1 MSALVRECKLSLGT
15 AHEPCKGFGFVFG
28 NIYAEDL
35 SETLAQHLHY
45 RRDSELLYADVL
57 YADDLKAGVKSLSQK
72 GSWDNVFAYLG
83 RDIVK
88 SCVQEVGASLVNNN

>member
-1 MSALVRECKLSLGT
+1 
-15 AHEPCKGFGFVFG
+15 
-28 NIYAEDL
+28 
-35 SETLAQHLHY
+35 
-45 RRDSELLYADVL
+45 LLYADVL

>member
-1 MSALVRECKLSLGT
+1 MNRLKASASS
-15 AHEPCKGFGFVFG
+15 
-28 NIYAEDL
+28 
-35 SETLAQHLHY
+35 SEISMPKICLKRSRNAQHLHY

-57 YADDLKAGVKSLSQK
+57 YADDLRAGVKSLSEK